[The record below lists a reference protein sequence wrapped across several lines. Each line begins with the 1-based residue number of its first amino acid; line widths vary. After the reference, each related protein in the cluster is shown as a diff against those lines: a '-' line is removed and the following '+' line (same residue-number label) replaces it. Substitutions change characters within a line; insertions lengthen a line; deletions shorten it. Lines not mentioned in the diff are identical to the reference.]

1 MDIKLLAILL
11 LFGGKKIPNL
21 VRGSGQGMSEFKHPK
36 KSLNEQIKVG
46 MKSKNNEKRNSE

>member
-21 VRGSGQGMSEFKHPK
+21 VRGSGKGMSEFKHPK
-36 KSLNEQIKVG
+36 KSLKEQIKVG